1 MPDLLFPVALA
12 ACPSVYDMSIHCRS
26 VNNRNEM
33 ALIRLAPI
41 VLPLV
46 PGSIQGHI
54 AHRDVTKGQSMALSD
69 AERAKSYRDRRRAAV
84 EPVIRFR
91 LPKDR
96 RTRPKL
102 WADATGT
109 LLAILDDYQTW
120 RDGMPEGVASSATA
134 EKLDSV
140 LELRE
145 LVEQLEA
152 AELPKGFGR
161 DG

>member
-1 MPDLLFPVALA
+1 
-12 ACPSVYDMSIHCRS
+12 
-26 VNNRNEM
+26 
-33 ALIRLAPI
+33 
-41 VLPLV
+41 
-46 PGSIQGHI
+46 
-54 AHRDVTKGQSMALSD
+54 MALSD

-84 EPVIRFR
+84 EPVIRYR

-102 WADATGT
+102 WADATGA
-109 LLAILDDYQTW
+109 LLAILDDYQAW

-134 EKLDSV
+134 EKLDAV